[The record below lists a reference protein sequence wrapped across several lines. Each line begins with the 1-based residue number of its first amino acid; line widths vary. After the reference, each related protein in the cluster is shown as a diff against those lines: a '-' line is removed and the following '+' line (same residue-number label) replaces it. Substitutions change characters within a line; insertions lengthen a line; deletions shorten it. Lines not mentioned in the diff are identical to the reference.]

1 MMQIKADQGGTVP
14 ARVSLEGG
22 SHDAD
27 KSRPGRYGACQ
38 GKFGGGV
45 MMQIKGDQGGTMP
58 ARVSLE
64 EGVMMQC

>member
-1 MMQIKADQGGTVP
+1 MTWEGAFQGKGKFGGGSHDADKSRPGRYGACQGKFG
-14 ARVSLEGG
+14 GG

-45 MMQIKGDQGGTMP
+45 MMQIKGD
-58 ARVSLE
+58 
-64 EGVMMQC
+64 